1 METGKNYAGFRVI
14 KHEFVKEV
22 NADAFLME
30 HAVSGARLLYLASE
44 DDNKVF
50 TIGFRTPPEDDTG
63 VAHILEHS
71 VLCGSRKYR
80 LKEPFVE
87 LVKGSLNTFL
97 NAMTY
102 LKALIFLRF

>member
-50 TIGFRTPPEDDTG
+50 TIGFRTPPADDTG
-63 VAHILEHS
+63 GAHILEHIRFMRFPEIS
-71 VLCGSRKYR
+71 LKGTFRGTGQR
-80 LKEPFVE
+80 LFEHVFKRYD
-87 LVKGSLNTFL
+87 LSG
-97 NAMTY
+97 
-102 LKALIFLRF
+102 